1 LKTVQLV
8 HTNTE
13 MKLKFLENINEYDE
27 HAVRLNDFD
36 KAQAAM
42 FLKILTE
49 LIKSNKQFVN
59 LSDYE
64 FIEAVNCELVLR
76 VSETDEGI
84 ISDDNVHFFCDLT
97 LNAYAEMIKLIE
109 PFSLKETDAY
119 RILYDLDNPID
130 FIFSAGKE
138 Y

>member
-1 LKTVQLV
+1 
-8 HTNTE
+8 

-42 FLKILTE
+42 FLQILKDLTT
-49 LIKSNKQFVN
+49 NTGQFIN
-59 LSDYE
+59 LSDFE
-64 FIEAVNCELVLR
+64 FIEPINCELILR

-84 ISDDNVHFFCDLT
+84 TTEDYQHFFCDLT
-97 LNAYAEMIKLIE
+97 MEGYTEIIKFIE
-109 PFSLKETDAY
+109 PFCIKETDAY

-138 Y
+138 NQHLPLDL

>member
-1 LKTVQLV
+1 
-8 HTNTE
+8 

-36 KAQAAM
+36 KTQAAM
-42 FLKILTE
+42 FLQILIDLTTHE
-49 LIKSNKQFVN
+49 KQFIN

-64 FIEAVNCELVLR
+64 FIELVNCELTFR

-84 ISDDNVHFFCDLT
+84 TTEDNKHFFCDLT
-97 LNAYAEMIKLIE
+97 LEAYAEMIKLIE
-109 PFSLKETDAY
+109 PFCIKETDAY

-130 FIFSAGKE
+130 LIFSAGKE
-138 Y
+138 N

>member
-1 LKTVQLV
+1 
-8 HTNTE
+8 

-42 FLKILTE
+42 FLQILIDLTT
-49 LIKSNKQFVN
+49 NKDASVN
-59 LSDYE
+59 LSEYE
-64 FIEAVNCELVLR
+64 FIEPINCELILR

-84 ISDDNVHFFCDLT
+84 TTEDYQHFLCDLT
-97 LNAYAEMIKLIE
+97 LEGYTEIIKLIE
-109 PFSLKETDAY
+109 PFCIKETDAY

-138 Y
+138 NESDV

>member
-1 LKTVQLV
+1 
-8 HTNTE
+8 

-36 KAQAAM
+36 KAQATL
-42 FLKILTE
+42 FLQILKD
-49 LIKSNKQFVN
+49 LITNQNAFIN
-59 LSDYE
+59 LSEHE
-64 FIEAVNCELVLR
+64 FIEPINCELILR

-84 ISDDNVHFFCDLT
+84 TTEDNKHFFCDLT
-97 LNAYAEMIKLIE
+97 LESYAEMIKLIE
-109 PFSLKETDAY
+109 PFCIKETDAY

-138 Y
+138 NQHLPLDL

>member
-1 LKTVQLV
+1 
-8 HTNTE
+8 

-36 KAQAAM
+36 KTQAAM
-42 FLKILTE
+42 FLQILKE
-49 LIKSNKQFVN
+49 LTTNKNTFVN

-64 FIEAVNCELVLR
+64 FIEPVNCELVLR
-76 VSETDEGI
+76 ISETDEGI
-84 ISDDNVHFFCDLT
+84 TTEDYQHFFCDLT
-97 LNAYAEMIKLIE
+97 LEGYVEIIKLIE
-109 PFSLKETDAY
+109 PFCIKETDAY

-138 Y
+138 NEILNS

>member
-1 LKTVQLV
+1 
-8 HTNTE
+8 

-84 ISDDNVHFFCDLT
+84 ISDDNVNFFCDLT

>member
-1 LKTVQLV
+1 
-8 HTNTE
+8 

-36 KAQAAM
+36 KAQAAL
-42 FLKILTE
+42 FLQILVDLTTNNE
-49 LIKSNKQFVN
+49 QSIN

-64 FIEAVNCELVLR
+64 FIEPVNCELTLR

-84 ISDDNVHFFCDLT
+84 ITDDYEHFTCDLT
-97 LNAYAEMIKLIE
+97 LEAYAEMIKLIE
-109 PFSLKETDAY
+109 PFCIKETDAY

-138 Y
+138 NELESNAIKK

>member
-1 LKTVQLV
+1 
-8 HTNTE
+8 

-36 KAQAAM
+36 KTQAAL
-42 FLKILTE
+42 FLEILKNLTKNE
-49 LIKSNKQFVN
+49 QSFIN

-64 FIEAVNCELVLR
+64 FIEPVNCELILR

-84 ISDDNVHFFCDLT
+84 ISEDNQHFFCDLT
-97 LNAYAEMIKLIE
+97 LEAYSEMIKLIE
-109 PFSLKETDAY
+109 PFCIKETDAY

-138 Y
+138 NQLLPLDF